1 MSTTSMT
8 GFGHGEAREGGVSA
22 TAELSTVNRRQFDCH
37 VVLPKEIAV
46 LEPQVQALLQ
56 KYIRRG
62 DVKGS
67 VALSLGAASEMK
79 VDLPLAEARLAALRD
94 AAAKLGLRD
103 DFSASALF
111 LIPDAVR
118 FAPPSID
125 ARALWPV
132 VSAALE
138 SAAKSLVAMRRRE
151 GRALAKDLA
160 ARLARLREIRAAIVA
175 RAAVSPEA
183 YRDKLAQRLEKLAG
197 GLAADPDLLAREL
210 VAFADRTDVTEEQTR
225 LGSHL
230 DQAERLMKSREPA
243 GRALDFLCQEMLREI
258 NTTGSKACDAE
269 IAAAVVE
276 FKSVL
281 ETFREQVQNVE

>member
-1 MSTTSMT
+1 MPTTSMT

-67 VALSLGAASEMK
+67 VALSLGAASEMT

-94 AAAKLGLRD
+94 AATKLGLRD

-118 FAPPSID
+118 FAPPRRTPCRRRIRKKP
-125 ARALWPV
+125 AKTAPGILVKALAAPA
-132 VSAALE
+132 SAAAQGCPRMRSRTPE
-138 SAAKSLVAMRRRE
+138 SVRKRKS
-151 GRALAKDLA
+151 D
-160 ARLARLREIRAAIVA
+160 
-175 RAAVSPEA
+175 
-183 YRDKLAQRLEKLAG
+183 
-197 GLAADPDLLAREL
+197 
-210 VAFADRTDVTEEQTR
+210 
-225 LGSHL
+225 
-230 DQAERLMKSREPA
+230 
-243 GRALDFLCQEMLREI
+243 
-258 NTTGSKACDAE
+258 
-269 IAAAVVE
+269 
-276 FKSVL
+276 SV
-281 ETFREQVQNVE
+281 